1 MNLNI
6 EKYLYA
12 IDQSFAQKNERERM
26 LTLGMI
32 AAVLFGISYLL
43 FWESSEKEYQAV
55 KAQSEKSLK
64 RLNVDKQYLAM
75 HPETEIQKIADEITM
90 IDNKAKVV
98 RNDNEYIKFKI
109 EQISE
114 LYYNEAVWGK
124 YIDSIAENA
133 KKYKIKL
140 RSLSNQLSTDKS
152 KFGHV
157 LDIQISASGNYRNIY
172 KFINSM
178 EKSDLVIDIHDFNL
192 SASETLDID
201 INSSVW
207 GITH

>member
-12 IDQSFAQKNERERM
+12 IDRSFSQKNERERM
-26 LTLGMI
+26 LIFGMI
-32 AAVLFGISYLL
+32 AAALFGISYLL

-55 KAQSEKSLK
+55 KVESEKSLT
-64 RLNVDKQYLAM
+64 RLNVDKQYMAA
-75 HPETEIQKIADEITM
+75 HPESEIQKIANDISVINDKT
-90 IDNKAKVV
+90 KVV
-98 RNDNEYIKFKI
+98 RNDNEYIEFKI

-114 LYYNEAVWGK
+114 LYYNEAIWGK

-140 RSLSNQLSTDKS
+140 KTLSNQFSTDQS

-157 LDIQISASGNYRNIY
+157 LDIQVSASGNYRNMY

-178 EKSDLVIDIHDFNL
+178 EKSDLVIDIHDFNI
-192 SASETLDID
+192 SASKTLDID
-201 INSSVW
+201 VNSSVW